1 MTKKIVYGFFYW
13 KHLSFCFW
21 KHIAVIVIKKKKKKS
36 SWLRIALFHRVKTWK
51 PTKFY
56 KIECLINI
64 IEREMKMSNNTYTVP
79 ESYPMNGGDGI
90 NSYTKNSSSQV
101 SLILLSISPIS
112 YTLLILS
119 LVDPILARYVAY

>member
-1 MTKKIVYGFFYW
+1 M
-13 KHLSFCFW
+13 
-21 KHIAVIVIKKKKKKS
+21 
-36 SWLRIALFHRVKTWK
+36 
-51 PTKFY
+51 
-56 KIECLINI
+56 ECLINI
-64 IEREMKMSNNTYTVP
+64 IEREREREGEIEMSNNTYTVP
-79 ESYPMNGGDGI
+79 ESYPMNGGDSI